1 MWLAGSLIPKQLRND
16 LAFVSVFVVLETQRL
31 CHHVDYPLALALT
44 FRFDLRR
51 GPLELTY
58 LPGWGGVGLGALAL
72 NTPKTQ
78 R

>member
-31 CHHVDYPLALALT
+31 CHHVGYPLALALT
-44 FRFDLRR
+44 YVPSGLISGEARLNLRTFR
-51 GPLELTY
+51 
-58 LPGWGGVGLGALAL
+58 GGVGWVWG
-72 NTPKTQ
+72 